1 MQDYQILFA
10 AWNSEKLFSLNDLL
24 TAFAKI
30 NDGLE
35 KKTPEEIVAIDVF
48 SSHNGSVMDVVFATV
63 AGRIYHCAVEWNN
76 LNTPKIASN
85 LEQVKEINENVLD
98 LRIV

>member
-1 MQDYQILFA
+1 MQDYKILFA

-24 TAFAKI
+24 AAFTKI
-30 NDGLE
+30 NDGSAN
-35 KKTPEEIVAIDVF
+35 KTPEEIVAIDVF

-76 LNTPKIASN
+76 LTFPKIASN
-85 LEQVKEINENVLD
+85 LERVKEINENVLD